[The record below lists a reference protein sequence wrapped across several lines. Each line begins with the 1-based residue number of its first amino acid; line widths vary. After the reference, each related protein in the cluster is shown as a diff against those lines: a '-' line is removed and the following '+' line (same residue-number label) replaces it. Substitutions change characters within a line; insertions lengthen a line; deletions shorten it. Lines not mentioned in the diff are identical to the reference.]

1 MTRRKS
7 YDIIRIPSNDW
18 NNIAETV
25 SLDGS
30 YSEEIKNEIWSA
42 LENVRSLS
50 DPWVVLQIKDGVSG
64 LVSHN
69 VIFMRSYL
77 NLLTICNSYWASP
90 KFLSPLGAKRH
101 ALVSRNNGA
110 HPYGADEGTAADRCG
125 CIVILFRCREV

>member
-18 NNIAETV
+18 DNITETV

-50 DPWVVLQIKDGVSG
+50 DPWVVVQIKDGVSAKA
-64 LVSHN
+64 
-69 VIFMRSYL
+69 
-77 NLLTICNSYWASP
+77 NLLANKEAAQ
-90 KFLSPLGAKRH
+90 KFAKRIKGNLPSNVQVLCVR
-101 ALVSRNNGA
+101 ARYRQSS
-110 HPYGADEGTAADRCG
+110 
-125 CIVILFRCREV
+125 